1 MRPFYMGDFHQLT
14 GETGA
19 GNDVWCAWQCD
30 RPDLKA
36 GFAIAFRRAAAAETS
51 RTFTL
56 GGIDP
61 KADYRVE
68 TYDGPT
74 ATVAGGDLARWA
86 VSLEPRAFRL
96 VFYEAR

>member
-1 MRPFYMGDFHQLT
+1 MYKRQ
-14 GETGA
+14 
-19 GNDVWCAWQCD
+19 
-30 RPDLKA
+30 
-36 GFAIAFRRAAAAETS
+36 TS

-61 KADYRVE
+61 KAEYRVE
-68 TYDGPT
+68 TYDGAA

-96 VFYEAR
+96 VFYESR